1 MTFLSPLG
9 TKAGLAILSRTHLAP
24 NQEFYLRELVRAT
37 GMAPRTIQRE
47 LDRLVAAGI
56 LAERRHGNRRY
67 LRAGIGHPLYAPL
80 RDIVMKTAG
89 IVPLLRSTLGK
100 DGIELAFVFG
110 SVATGTADA
119 RSDIDLFVVA
129 TIGLR
134 EVVRRLSPAQQQFGR
149 EISPVVWSP
158 EEFRTRRRD
167 HDQFLARVLANQRL
181 MVVGDDDDLAR
192 LGD

>member
-1 MTFLSPLG
+1 MSLLSPLA

-80 RDIVMKTAG
+80 RDIVMKTVG
-89 IVPLLRSTLGK
+89 IVPLLRSSLGPE
-100 DGIELAFVFG
+100 GIELAFVFG

-119 RSDIDLFVVA
+119 LSDIDLLVVGKV
-129 TIGLR
+129 GLR
-134 EVVRRLSPAQQQFGR
+134 EVVRRLSQAQEQLGR
-149 EISPVVWSP
+149 EISPVVWTP
-158 EEFRTRRRD
+158 NEFRKRRHGRD
-167 HDQFLARVLANQRL
+167 HFLARVLANPRL
-181 MVVGDDDDLAR
+181 MVVGDENDLAR
-192 LGD
+192 LGG

>member
-1 MTFLSPLG
+1 MTSLSPLA

-24 NQEFYLRELVRAT
+24 NQEFYLRELVRMT

-47 LDRLVAAGI
+47 LDRLVSAGI

-89 IVPLLRSTLGK
+89 VVPLLRSTLGK

-134 EVVRRLSPAQQQFGR
+134 AVVRRLSPAQQQFGR

-167 HDQFLARVLANQRL
+167 HDPFLARVLADPRL
-181 MVVGDDDDLAR
+181 MVVGSGDDLAR
-192 LGD
+192 LGG

>member
-1 MTFLSPLG
+1 MSVLSPLA
-9 TKAGLAILSRTHLAP
+9 TKAGIAILTRTHLAP
-24 NQEFYLRELVRAT
+24 DQEFYLRELVRAT

-89 IVPLLRSTLGK
+89 IVPLLRSTLGQ
-100 DGIELAFVFG
+100 DGVELAFVFG

-119 RSDIDLFVVA
+119 QSDIDLFVIA
-129 TIGLR
+129 TVGLR
-134 EVVRRLSPAQQQFGR
+134 EVVRRLSPAQHQFGR

-158 EEFRTRRRD
+158 EEFRTRRRN
-167 HDQFLARVLANQRL
+167 HDQFLARVLANPRL
-181 MVVGDDDDLAR
+181 MVVGDDDDVAR
-192 LGD
+192 LGG